1 MPNTQKYVKAG
12 VCNTY
17 RSPNSNMPH
26 TIKNEK
32 IKNETP
38 NAMIYFFMF
47 STPISFF
54 PKSAST
60 VRSTYTRKENI
71 PENTEGNCIS
81 RNNPKFPRTQ
91 EHRLPYF

>member
-17 RSPNSNMPH
+17 CSPNSNMPH

-38 NAMIYFFMF
+38 NAMIYFFIF
-47 STPISFF
+47 STSYFFF
-54 PKSAST
+54 PKEFS
-60 VRSTYTRKENI
+60 
-71 PENTEGNCIS
+71 
-81 RNNPKFPRTQ
+81 
-91 EHRLPYF
+91 LMYF